1 MNHREM
7 VERMNADEAFEK
19 LTKEGLQ
26 QFLDR
31 NPESATILGFHEP
44 YDKLLS
50 NGSIEEVYENLKLM
64 EHWLDKMK
72 KTIDFDQLNEE
83 HRMDWR
89 LLEDVYEMSKFSAY
103 EHRTHEKNPECLE
116 GIGGMIFVVLTR
128 EYAPLEKRIEGIVS
142 RLEKLPLFLEQFRK
156 SYEKCVP
163 VKLWTEVAIEG
174 CQRMPGFFHFLI
186 AVTKGRI
193 SEKLFLRLQAAVA
206 GLSQPLKEHLEWLK
220 ALLPKA
226 KADWVLGKEK
236 FDKLLELRELGV
248 SADEIHELGVKFLKE
263 LKEERVRLAGKISP
277 GKTVEEVMKQI
288 QADAPKTYEEA
299 LEFTRKEMERAKN
312 FVREHD
318 IATVPEGDKLHIE
331 ETPSFIA
338 PLVPFA
344 ALIIPAKF
352 EKTQEGIYIVT
363 RPKDMKDLSKDA
375 NYASIANTAVHEA
388 YPGHFL
394 QTSRSNRLGSF
405 IRILAGGPETV
416 EGWAHYCE
424 QMMMEQGFQ
433 EGLESKFMQVNGII
447 WRSVRMIVDVKLS
460 CGEMSFQEAVAMLV
474 KETGMSKNGAVAEVR
489 TYTMRPGYPLSYL
502 LGKHLM
508 LKLRDDVKA
517 KMGDKYSDKFFH
529 DIVTANG
536 YFPMS
541 KLREIFE
548 QKLGE
553 L

>member
-1 MNHREM
+1 MVKQMN
-7 VERMNADEAFEK
+7 VDEAFEK
-19 LTKEGLQ
+19 LTQEALH
-26 QFLDR
+26 QFLEK
-31 NPESATILGFHEP
+31 NPEWATFLGFHEP

-50 NGSIEEVYENLKLM
+50 NGSIEEVYENLKLL
-64 EHWLDKMK
+64 EDWLTKMK
-72 KTIDFDQLNEE
+72 KTINFDELNEE
-83 HRMDWR
+83 HKMDWR
-89 LLEDVYEMSKFSAY
+89 LLENAYERFKFSAY

-116 GIGGMIFVVLTR
+116 GIGSMIFVVLTR
-128 EYAPLEKRIEGIVS
+128 EYAPFEKRIEGIVS
-142 RLEKLPLFLEQFRK
+142 RLEKLPLYLKQFRK

-163 VKLWTEVAIEG
+163 AKLWTEIAIEQ
-174 CQRMPGFFHFLI
+174 CQQIPGYFQFLI

-206 GLSQPLKEHLEWLK
+206 GLSQPLEEHLEWLK

-236 FDKLLELRELGV
+236 FDKLLKLRELGM
-248 SADEIHELGVKFLKE
+248 SADEIHELGVKFLKD
-263 LKEERVRLAGKISP
+263 LKEERVRLAEKISP
-277 GKTVEEVMKQI
+277 GKTVEEVMKEI
-288 QADAPKTYEEA
+288 RADAPKTYEEA

-318 IATVPEGDKLHIE
+318 IATVPKEDKLHIE
-331 ETPSFIA
+331 ETPSFMA
-338 PLVPFA
+338 PLIPFA
-344 ALIIPAKF
+344 ALVLPGKY

-363 RPKDMKDLSKDA
+363 RPKKIEDMSKDA
-375 NYASIANTAVHEA
+375 NYASIPNTAVHEA

-405 IRILAGGPETV
+405 IRNLAGGTETI

-424 QMMMEQGFQ
+424 QMMMEHGFQ
-433 EGLESKFMQVNGII
+433 GGLESKFMQVNDII
-447 WRSVRMIVDVKLS
+447 WRAVRMIVDVKLS
-460 CGEMSFQEAVAMLV
+460 CGKMSFEEAVNMLV

-489 TYTMRPGYPLSYL
+489 RYTQSPGYPLSYL

-508 LKLRDDVKA
+508 LKLQDDVKS
-517 KMGDKYSDKFFH
+517 KMGDKYSDKSFH

-536 YFPMS
+536 YLPMS

-548 QKLGE
+548 QKLGK

>member
-1 MNHREM
+1 MVKKMNG
-7 VERMNADEAFEK
+7 DEAFEK
-19 LTKEGLQ
+19 HTQEALQ
-26 QFLDR
+26 QFLER
-31 NPESATILGFHEP
+31 NPEDATFLGFHEP

-50 NGSIEEVYENLKLM
+50 NGSIEEVYENLKLT
-64 EHWLDKMK
+64 EDWRTKMK
-72 KTIDFDQLNEE
+72 QTINFDELNEE
-83 HRMDWR
+83 HKMDWR
-89 LLEDVYEMSKFSAY
+89 LLENACKRFKFSAY
-103 EHRTHEKNPECLE
+103 EHRIHEKNPECLQ
-116 GIGGMIFVVLTR
+116 GIGALIFVVLTR
-128 EYAPLEKRIEGIVS
+128 EYAPFEKRIEGIVS
-142 RLEKLPLFLEQFRK
+142 RLEKLPLYLEQFRK

-174 CQRMPGFFHFLI
+174 CQRMPGFFQFLI
-186 AVTKGRI
+186 AVAKGRI
-193 SEKLFLRLQAAVA
+193 SEKLFLRIQAAVA
-206 GLSQPLKEHLEWLK
+206 SLSQPLNEHLEWLK

-236 FDKLLELRELGV
+236 FDRLLKLRELGM

-263 LKEERVRLAGKISP
+263 LKEERARLAGKISP
-277 GKTVEEVMKQI
+277 GKTVEEVMKEI

-318 IATVPEGDKLHIE
+318 IATIPKQGKLHVE

-338 PLVPFA
+338 PLIPFA
-344 ALIIPAKF
+344 ALVPPSKY

-363 RPKDMKDLSKDA
+363 RPKDMKDMSKDA
-375 NYASIANTAVHEA
+375 NYASIPNIAVHEA

-405 IRILAGGPETV
+405 IRILASGSETV

-424 QMMMEQGFQ
+424 EMMMEHGFQ
-433 EGLESKFMQVNGII
+433 GGLKSRFMQVNGMI
-447 WRSVRMIVDVKLS
+447 WRAVRIIVDVKLS
-460 CGEMSFQEAVAMLV
+460 CGEMSFDGAVNMLV
-474 KETGMSKNGAVAEVR
+474 NETGMSKNGAVAEVR
-489 TYTMRPGYPLSYL
+489 RYTMRPGYPLSYL

-517 KMGDKYSDKFFH
+517 KMGDEYSDRFFH
-529 DIVTANG
+529 DVVTANG

-548 QKLGE
+548 QKLGKI
-553 L
+553 